1 MPSSCYKTNSG
12 TYLVR
17 HNPPPYYTS
26 LGNCSAGD
34 VPYTRLAADLQ
45 GRTLPAFSFVTPNA
59 DDDMHNGT
67 IAQGDNWLSANLP
80 TILESS
86 AYTSGTLA
94 VFIT

>member
-1 MPSSCYKTNSG
+1 
-12 TYLVR
+12 
-17 HNPPPYYTS
+17 
-26 LGNCSAGD
+26 
-34 VPYTRLAADLQ
+34 
-45 GRTLPAFSFVTPNA
+45 VTPNA